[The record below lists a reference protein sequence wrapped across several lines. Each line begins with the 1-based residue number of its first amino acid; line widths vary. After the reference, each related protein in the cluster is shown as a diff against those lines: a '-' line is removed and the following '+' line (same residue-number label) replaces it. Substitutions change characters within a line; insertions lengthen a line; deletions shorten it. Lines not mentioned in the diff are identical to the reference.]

1 MPLST
6 YRMTVFQHA
15 IDQSGEPV
23 SHVAVMAFG
32 PPSLVRART
41 GAETAPSGDGHR
53 GAENPDAS
61 GA

>member
-1 MPLST
+1 
-6 YRMTVFQHA
+6 MTVFQHA